1 MYRSVIARTVF
12 FFGLVIGVHLGNGG
26 LWAEEGSN
34 DRMNWWREA
43 KFGMFI
49 HWGVY
54 TVPAGNFEGNQVEGI
69 GEWIMQHAQIPL
81 KPYKDF
87 ARQFN
92 PAKYDPE
99 AWAALAHQAGMKYI
113 VITAKHHDGFALYDS
128 DVTDWDIVGSSPYSK
143 DLLAPL
149 ASAARKQGL
158 KFGLYYSQAQDWTH
172 PGGAKAGFEDHQGWD
187 DLHKGSFDEY
197 LAKIAV
203 PQTREILNRYQPDV
217 LWWDTPALMTPE
229 RAKPLRELLDS
240 HPKIITNDRLGGGYP
255 GDTKTPEQY
264 IPETGL
270 AGDWETCMTLN
281 DTWGYKNY
289 DHNWKST
296 ETLIRNLV
304 DIISKGGNYLLN
316 VGPNAEGEIP
326 QASIERLQAI
336 GEWMAVNGAA
346 IYGTTGSPCRAP
358 AWGRLACRD
367 DHVFLFVFDW
377 PADGQLP
384 VSVKADVRRCHL
396 LANPERSFVVS
407 SDDDGLVVELTG
419 DTPDEICSVV
429 VLDVIGPV
437 EGIVPRIRQQVDGSL
452 ILQAR
457 DSISQGSHVRVEQ
470 IGNQPNIGYWESPSD
485 VVEWPCMLAEPGKF
499 AVVAEV
505 ATPAPSQFTF
515 QCGAAELQ
523 VQVAATGNYDTFK
536 TAEIGQITVTQAGEL
551 TVAIKPIADGWHAI
565 NLRRI
570 VLRSVP

>member
-1 MYRSVIARTVF
+1 MYSSATARKLLCL
-12 FFGLVIGVHLGNGG
+12 GLVFGVLLGGDG
-26 LWAEEGSN
+26 LGAEEDSS

-54 TVPAGNFEGNQVEGI
+54 AVPAGTYEGNQIDGI
-69 GEWIMQHAQIPL
+69 GEWIMQHARIPL

-99 AWAALAHQAGMKYI
+99 AWAELAHQAGMKYI

-128 DVTDWDIVGSSPYSK
+128 NVTDWDIAGSSPYGK

-149 ASAARKQGL
+149 ASATRKRGL

-172 PGGAKAGFEDHQGWD
+172 PGGAKAGYEDHKGWD
-187 DLHKGSFDEY
+187 DAHKGSFDKY

-217 LWWDTPALMTPE
+217 LWWDTPVLMTPE
-229 RAKPLRELLDS
+229 RAKTLHELLALQ
-240 HPKIITNDRLGGGYP
+240 PKIISNDRLGDGYP
-255 GDTKTPEQY
+255 GDTITPEQY

-289 DHNWKST
+289 DLNWKSS
-296 ETLIRNLV
+296 ETIIRNLV
-304 DIISKGGNYLLN
+304 DIVSKGGNYLLN
-316 VGPNAEGEIP
+316 VGPTAEGEIP

-336 GEWMAVNGAA
+336 GKWMAVNGAA
-346 IYGTTGSPCRAP
+346 IYGTTASPCRAP
-358 AWGRLACRD
+358 AWGRLTCQD
-367 DHVFLFVFDW
+367 DRLFLFVFDW
-377 PADGQLP
+377 PADGQLLVP
-384 VSVKADVRRCHL
+384 VKATVQGCHL
-396 LANPERSFVVS
+396 LANPNRSFAVS
-407 SDDDGLVVELTG
+407 SGDEGLIVELTG
-419 DTPDEICSVV
+419 DAPDKICSVV
-429 VLDVIGPV
+429 VLDVTGPV
-437 EGIVPRIRQQVDGSL
+437 EGIIPRIRQQVDGSL
-452 ILQAR
+452 VLHAR

-470 IGNQPNIGYWESPSD
+470 IGNQPNIGYWESPGD
-485 VVEWPCMLAEPGKF
+485 RVEWPCTLAKPGKF

-505 ATPAPSQFTF
+505 ATPEPSQFTF
-515 QCGAAELQ
+515 QCGAVELS
-523 VQVAATGNYDTFK
+523 VQVAATGNYNTFE
-536 TAEIGQITVTQAGEL
+536 TVEIGQIILTETGEF
-551 TVAIKPIADGWHAI
+551 TASIKPIADRWHAI

-570 VLRSVP
+570 SLQPVP